1 LNDATISLHS
11 TSWSEVEGNTA
22 MSVSAESQPR
32 GSHWWNVPNQITTV
46 RLILAIAVFACIA
59 LEHFAAA
66 LVIFLIAASTDW
78 LDGYWARRFKQV
90 TKLGRILD
98 PFVDKFIICGVF
110 VFLAAV
116 HGSGVLPWMAVL
128 VVARE
133 LLVTA
138 LRGEVEG
145 AGGDFSANRSGKLKM
160 LFQCA
165 AAAASMVSLSVG
177 STHYFVAIARDVC
190 IWVAILLTIY
200 SGGIYVLAAI
210 RILRSK
216 KSSSAD

>member
-1 LNDATISLHS
+1 
-11 TSWSEVEGNTA
+11 

-32 GSHWWNVPNQITTV
+32 PAHWLNVPNQITAV
-46 RLILAIAVFACIA
+46 RFILAIIVFACIA
-59 LEHFAAA
+59 LKYFLAA

-90 TKLGRILD
+90 TKLGRIFD

-110 VFLAAV
+110 IFLAAV
-116 HGSGVLPWMAVL
+116 PNSGILPWMAVI

-145 AGGDFSANRSGKLKM
+145 KGGDFSANRSGKLKM

-165 AAAASMVSLSVG
+165 AAAASLVPLCITTQSP
-177 STHYFVAIARDVC
+177 AIFWTRDAC
-190 IWVAILLTIY
+190 IWIALVLTVYSCAIYI
-200 SGGIYVLAAI
+200 VAAI
-210 RILRSK
+210 RILSSK
-216 KSSSAD
+216 KSTS